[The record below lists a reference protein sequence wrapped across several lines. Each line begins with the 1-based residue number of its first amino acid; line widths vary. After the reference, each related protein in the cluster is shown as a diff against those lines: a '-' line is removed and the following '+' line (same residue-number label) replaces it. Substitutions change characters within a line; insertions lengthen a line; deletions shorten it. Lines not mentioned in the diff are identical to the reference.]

1 MTQDQDPLV
10 DYKPSLAPLR
20 RYDTFWPRLGA
31 GVVDGMILSPL
42 RWLDSWIFGSVT
54 QPVLLVLWFIFF
66 SFIHIIY
73 SVTLHGLYG
82 QTLGKMF
89 TSVRVLDISETR
101 LTFGQAFLR
110 DSVPV
115 VFIAVGVAI
124 GFQTALSGENPS
136 AGNGFTVAEI
146 MISLT
151 AVVWLVAELVTMLF
165 NDKRRAVHDFIA
177 RSVVVRTR

>member
-1 MTQDQDPLV
+1 M
-10 DYKPSLAPLR
+10 PSLAPLR

-31 GVVDGMILSPL
+31 GFVDGMILSPL

-66 SFIHIIY
+66 SFIHIMY

-89 TSVRVLDISETR
+89 TSVRVLDVSEKR
-101 LTFGQAFLR
+101 LTFGQALLR
-110 DSVPV
+110 DSVPAI
-115 VFIAVGVAI
+115 FIAAGVAI
-124 GFQTALSGENPS
+124 GFQTALSGENPL
-136 AGNGFTVAEI
+136 AGDESTVAEI
-146 MISLT
+146 MIGLT
-151 AVVWLVAELVTMLF
+151 VVVWFVAELVTMLF